1 MVEEFL
7 GLEVL
12 VGDVLDLLGLEGHCD
27 EGLVV
32 FLGDLFEG
40 FLEVL
45 DLGVVVGNL
54 ICLLL
59 LQSIYLGFMLSL
71 QPIDILLKILL
82 RLF

>member
-1 MVEEFL
+1 M
-7 GLEVL
+7 L
-12 VGDVLDLLGLEGHCD
+12 VGDVLDLLGLEGHGD

-71 QPIDILLKILL
+71 QSIDILLKILL